1 MRLHRRKF
9 LRVTASV
16 AALPA
21 IAGVAW
27 AQGYPTRPVR
37 LIVGFAPAGGN
48 DIAGRLMGR
57 WLSERLGQQI
67 VVENRPGAGTN
78 VATEAVVHARPDGYT
93 LLFISTPA
101 AINATLYEK
110 LNFNFI
116 RDIAPIGSIAHVPT
130 VMAVHPTVP
139 AETVPG
145 FIAYTKANA
154 GKVSMG
160 SAGIGSSGHLAGELF
175 KLMTGADLVHVP
187 YRGNGPALTDLL
199 GGQIQVLF
207 ATAPSAIE
215 YIRSGQLRPLG
226 VTTAARSQAMPDVPT
241 IGEFVPGY
249 EAMAWYGIG
258 APSGTP
264 AEIIDR
270 LNKENNAGLA
280 DPGLSTRFVSLGI
293 EPLAMTPAEFGKFIA
308 DETEKW
314 GKVIRAA
321 GIKLV

>member
-1 MRLHRRKF
+1 
-9 LRVTASV
+9 
-16 AALPA
+16 
-21 IAGVAW
+21 
-27 AQGYPTRPVR
+27 
-37 LIVGFAPAGGN
+37 
-48 DIAGRLMGR
+48 
-57 WLSERLGQQI
+57 
-67 VVENRPGAGTN
+67 
-78 VATEAVVHARPDGYT
+78 
-93 LLFISTPA
+93 
-101 AINATLYEK
+101 
-110 LNFNFI
+110 
-116 RDIAPIGSIAHVPT
+116 
-130 VMAVHPTVP
+130 
-139 AETVPG
+139 
-145 FIAYTKANA
+145 
-154 GKVSMG
+154 MG

-175 KLMTGADLVHVP
+175 KLMTGVDLVHVP

-215 YIRSGQLRPLG
+215 YIRSGQLRALG

-258 APSGTP
+258 APNGTP
-264 AEIIDR
+264 AQIIDR

-280 DPGLSTRFVSLGI
+280 DPGLSARFVSLGI

-308 DETEKW
+308 EETDKW

>member
-1 MRLHRRKF
+1 CVARSS
-9 LRVTASV
+9 VCAS
-16 AALPA
+16 
-21 IAGVAW
+21 
-27 AQGYPTRPVR
+27 
-37 LIVGFAPAGGN
+37 
-48 DIAGRLMGR
+48 
-57 WLSERLGQQI
+57 
-67 VVENRPGAGTN
+67 
-78 VATEAVVHARPDGYT
+78 
-93 LLFISTPA
+93 LLYVDRA

-145 FIAYTKANA
+145 FIAYAKANA

-215 YIRSGQLRPLG
+215 YIRSGQLRALG
-226 VTTAARSQAMPDVPT
+226 VTTATRSQAMPDVPT
-241 IGEFVPGY
+241 IAEFVPGY

-258 APSGTP
+258 APSRTP

-280 DPGLSTRFVSLGI
+280 DAQLSARFVSLGI
-293 EPLAMTPAEFGKFIA
+293 EPLSM
-308 DETEKW
+308 
-314 GKVIRAA
+314 
-321 GIKLV
+321 

>member
-1 MRLHRRKF
+1 MNLARRRFLH
-9 LRVTASV
+9 V
-16 AALPA
+16 AAGAAASAAAPRL
-21 IAGVAW
+21 AW
-27 AQGYPTRPVR
+27 AQAYPTRPVR
-37 LIVGFAPAGGN
+37 LLVGFAPAGGN
-48 DIAGRLMGR
+48 DIAARLMGR

-67 VVENRPGAGTN
+67 IVENRPGAGTN

-93 LLFISTPA
+93 LLLVSTPA

-116 RDIAPIGSIAHVPT
+116 RDIAPIASIAHVPT
-130 VMAVHPTVP
+130 VMVVHPSVP
-139 AETVPG
+139 ADTLPA
-145 FIAYTKANA
+145 FIAYAKANA
-154 GKVSMG
+154 GKVNMG
-160 SAGIGSSGHLAGELF
+160 SAGIGSSGHLTGELF
-175 KLMTGADLVHVP
+175 KLMAGVDLVHVP

-215 YIRSGQLRPLG
+215 YIRSKQLRALG
-226 VTTAARSQAMPDVPT
+226 VTTATRSQALPDIPT

-249 EAMAWYGIG
+249 EAISWYGLG
-258 APSGTP
+258 APTKTP

-270 LNKENNAGLA
+270 LNKETNAGLA
-280 DPGLSTRFVSLGI
+280 DPQLSARFVNLAV
-293 EPLAMTPAEFGKFIA
+293 EPLSMTAAEFGKFVA